1 MEAEIQPKRYY
12 VLQVHFPYFLTDR
25 NYIYTCYIVH
35 SSHYRDLI
43 HDTKLPKCTI
53 LSLKVSIMYYNINI

>member
-1 MEAEIQPKRYY
+1 MEAETQPKRYY

-25 NYIYTCYIVH
+25 NYVYTFYIVN
-35 SSHYRDLI
+35 SPHYRDLI

-53 LSLKVSIMYYNINI
+53 LSLNIYIMYYIL